1 MPNTAQAVRGAV
13 KLSGKDQ
20 TLTPIVGWI
29 AFDVD
34 NNNFAS
40 ADNFSVTFAANKLP
54 PDRNLLWLSDQTEIY
69 VEIFA
74 GIPADPSNWTAEEL
88 PSLIYGQVDTLE
100 YDPVAG
106 TVHVAGRDLTRV
118 FIDSKTTEKFQ
129 NKTSSQIVTLLA
141 QRHGMTADVTATTT
155 LAGKFYEIDHDK
167 MTAART
173 EWDLL
178 CELARHEQ
186 FDVWVSGHVLNFKP
200 KPDASSVTP
209 FRVTWTPPDSETG
222 YSVSNVEGLKLER
235 ALTVSKGIVVVVQSW
250 NDSAQKAFTA
260 TFPPNKQTAIKPGGS
275 KIGSGSQTY
284 YYSVPNLTQEKVL
297 KFAEAKYAQII
308 QHEMKCEFSIPAA
321 GADALTV
328 SSVIQLTG
336 TGTKWDQT
344 YFPDSLR
351 RALDFESGYT
361 LTVSAKNHS
370 PDTQEA
376 SA

>member
-13 KLSGKDQ
+13 TLAGKGQ
-20 TLTPIVGWI
+20 PLTAIKGWI
-29 AFDVD
+29 ALEVD

-40 ADNFSVTFAANKLP
+40 ADTFSITFAASKLP
-54 PDRNLLWLSDQTEIY
+54 PDRDLKWLSSQAEIY

-74 GIPADPSNWTAEEL
+74 GIPDDPTNWTAQEL
-88 PSLIYGQVDTLE
+88 TSLIYGQVDTLE
-100 YDPVAG
+100 YDPVSG
-106 TVHVAGRDLTRV
+106 TIHLSGRDLTRV
-118 FIDSKTTEKFQ
+118 FIDAKTTEKWQ
-129 NKTSSQIVTLLA
+129 NKTSSQIAQILA
-141 QRHGMTADVTATTT
+141 QRHGMTASVTPTKT

-186 FDVWVSGHVLNFKP
+186 YNVWVDGQTLNFHP
-200 KPDASSVTP
+200 KVDPATVTP
-209 FRVTWTPPDSETG
+209 FRVNWTPPDAETG

-235 ALTVSKGIVVVVQSW
+235 ALTVSKGIVVVVRSW
-250 NDSAQKAFTA
+250 NDAAQQVFTS
-260 TFPPNKQTAIKPGGS
+260 TYPPSKQTTVKPGAS

-297 KFAEAKYAQII
+297 QFAQAKYAQII
-308 QHEMKCEFSIPAA
+308 QHEMKCEFTIPAQ
-321 GADALTV
+321 GNDALTV
-328 SSVIQLTG
+328 SSLIALSG
-336 TGTKWDQT
+336 TGTAFDQT
-344 YFPDSLR
+344 YYPDSLR

-361 LTVSAKNHS
+361 LHVSAKNHS

-376 SA
+376 N